1 MRAHLQP
8 LGSVDGPQRPE
19 HSEDSQD
26 FHHVDRTGPAAEAGS
41 ESSAVNQ
48 IESTSFQKWGWG
60 EGSVVESGGKDT
72 EEQHTRDTV
81 IKASTLKILNVSL

>member
-19 HSEDSQD
+19 HSENSQD
-26 FHHVDRTGPAAEAGS
+26 FHHVDRTGPAA

-72 EEQHTRDTV
+72 EEQHTQDTV
-81 IKASTLKILNVSL
+81 ISASTLKILNVSL